1 MPSGFAVE
9 GAASV
14 EVVAAWTVPRT
25 VVSAVAAAPGWM
37 AIGEYYL
44 PKSCTARLDV
54 VGLVASAGLTL
65 TTRLWD
71 TTDKLPINGSVA
83 ISAVATPTRSLGEAV
98 QLLGDRTYQVQV
110 QCVGAAGDDKFGVVL
125 AATISD

>member
-9 GAASV
+9 KAATV
-14 EVVAAWTVPRT
+14 EVVAAWVAPET
-25 VVSAVAAAPGWM
+25 VVSAVAAAPGWSLL
-37 AIGEYYL
+37 GEYYL

-54 VGLVASAGLTL
+54 VGLVSSAGLTL

-71 TTDKLPINGSVA
+71 TTDKAAVNGSVA
-83 ISAVATPTRSLGEAV
+83 ITATAPTRALGTAV
-98 QLLGDRTYQVQV
+98 QLLGDRTYQVHV
-110 QCVGAAGDDKFGVVL
+110 QCVGAAGDDKFGVIC